1 MALLNIQI
9 TFIYIIPVVIS
20 IAYHIFICGTDE
32 EPKAQKG
39 QPMNTKMHNQYLAET
54 GSVPTVLTDVTAF
67 PQMCFSLRVKVTSCH
82 PSFSL
87 ILDSRK

>member
-9 TFIYIIPVVIS
+9 IFLCIIPVVIS
-20 IAYHIFICGTDE
+20 IANRSLCGIDE

-39 QPMNTKMHNQYLAET
+39 QLMNTKMYNQYLEEP
-54 GSVPTVLTDVTAF
+54 GLVPPVLTDVTAL
-67 PQMCFSLRVKVTSCH
+67 PRVCFSLRVKVTSCH

-87 ILDSRK
+87 VLDSRK

>member
-20 IAYHIFICGTDE
+20 IANRSLCGTDE

-39 QPMNTKMHNQYLAET
+39 QPMNTKMHNQYLEET

-67 PQMCFSLRVKVTSCH
+67 HRMCFSLRVKVTSCH

-87 ILDSRK
+87 VLDSRK